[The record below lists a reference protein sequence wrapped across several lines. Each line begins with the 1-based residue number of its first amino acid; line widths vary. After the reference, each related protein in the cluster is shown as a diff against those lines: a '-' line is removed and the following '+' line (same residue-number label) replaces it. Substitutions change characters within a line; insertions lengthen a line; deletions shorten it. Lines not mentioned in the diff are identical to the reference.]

1 MLDIYLTDVQKNVQ
15 FNDYPGEHPVK
26 FVLNFK
32 KIFPSVME
40 LLLPV
45 LPENE
50 NLEEM
55 TWESTTTDFELFK
68 LLLSG
73 WGVIE
78 LRLNAIKQFKD
89 KDFADALVKRAQQ
102 KRKDFAKAQQQLKTV
117 ELDYLFMHEIHALID
132 AELVE
137 LGEKFYLPV
146 LRDLWKNKISTQVLE
161 AKFKSF
167 KNPPNGGFFISIAK
181 LCICEH
187 KKVFKLHLKQ

>member
-1 MLDIYLTDVQKNVQ
+1 MLHIYLTDAQKTVQ

-50 NLEEM
+50 NLDEM
-55 TWESTTTDFELFK
+55 SWESTSQDFEMFQH
-68 LLLSG
+68 LLGG

-78 LRLNAIKQFKD
+78 LRLNAMTQFKN
-89 KDFADALVKRAQQ
+89 KAYADQIVKKAQQ
-102 KRKDFAKAQQQLKTV
+102 KRKEFEKKQPQLKLI
-117 ELDYLFMHEIHALID
+117 ELDYLFMHEIHAQID

-137 LGEKFYLPV
+137 LGEKFYLPI
-146 LRDLWKNKISTQVLE
+146 LRDTWKQNLSDKVLY
-161 AKFKSF
+161 AKF
-167 KNPPNGGFFISIAK
+167 
-181 LCICEH
+181 
-187 KKVFKLHLKQ
+187 

>member
-1 MLDIYLTDVQKNVQ
+1 MFDIYLTDVQKKVQ
-15 FNDYPGEHPVK
+15 FKDYPGEHPVK

-40 LLLPV
+40 LMLPV

-55 TWESTTTDFELFK
+55 TWESTSQDFETFK

-78 LRLNAIKQFKD
+78 LRLNAIAQYKD
-89 KDFADALVKRAQQ
+89 RKYADSLVKQAQQ
-102 KRKDFAKAQQQLKTV
+102 KRKDFSKSQPMLSAV
-117 ELDYLFMHEIHALID
+117 ELDYLFMHEVHGLID

-137 LGEKFYLPV
+137 LGEKFYLPT
-146 LRDLWKNKISTQVLE
+146 LRDLWKAKVSAKVLQ
-161 AKFKSF
+161 ANF
-167 KNPPNGGFFISIAK
+167 
-181 LCICEH
+181 
-187 KKVFKLHLKQ
+187 

>member
-26 FVLNFK
+26 FILNFK

-45 LPENE
+45 LPKDE

-55 TWESTTTDFELFK
+55 TWESTTKDFETFK
-68 LLLSG
+68 LLLTG

-78 LRLNAIKQFKD
+78 LRLKAITSFKD
-89 KDFADALVKRAQQ
+89 RNFADQLVKSAQQ
-102 KRKDFAKAQQQLKTV
+102 KRKNYAAEHKKLSTV
-117 ELDYLFMHEIHALID
+117 ELDYLFMHETHALID

-137 LGEKFYLPV
+137 LGEKFYLPT
-146 LRDLWKNKISTQVLE
+146 LRELWKNNVTANVLT
-161 AKFKSF
+161 AKF
-167 KNPPNGGFFISIAK
+167 
-181 LCICEH
+181 
-187 KKVFKLHLKQ
+187 